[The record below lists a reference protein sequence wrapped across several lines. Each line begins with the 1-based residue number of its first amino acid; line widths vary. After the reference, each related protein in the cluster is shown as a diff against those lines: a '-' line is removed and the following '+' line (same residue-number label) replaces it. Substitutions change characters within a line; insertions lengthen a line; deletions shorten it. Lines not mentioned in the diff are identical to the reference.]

1 MSPRD
6 QDPARGR
13 SGPPRPADDPLAR
26 IAYLAIDKLQ
36 ARQIGDLRLDPAVP
50 LPIELPAEGPLKP
63 EDISWQ
69 AIISA
74 MLKLLAYR
82 PEGSESDYYR
92 RFILAAQP
100 DIKEEFTRAGILKAE
115 RGELDL
121 ALQIFRSMAG
131 LFPDCGQT
139 RNNLAL
145 VCEQQAAAL
154 DAAGQTERAARFRE
168 EAFEAYKAALAAEP
182 GLAAC
187 HLNFAHFYLRSGN
200 PAKARE
206 HLGLFLKHNTDP
218 ERVAQARALATRLE
232 GYEQVERTC
241 AQAFDAIQ
249 LGREAEGLALLEPVT
264 REHPELWNAWFLQ
277 GWAQRRLAR
286 YAEARQAFETSL
298 RLRPANPDAL
308 NELAICLLELGQPQE
323 ARGRL
328 EEARRLDPDNPKIL
342 SNLGV
347 AALRAGDRDGA
358 RRLFREVLRVAPDDP
373 IARGFLEK
381 EN

>member
-1 MSPRD
+1 VSHRE
-6 QDPARGR
+6 GS
-13 SGPPRPADDPLAR
+13 SGAPLER
-26 IAYLAIDKLQ
+26 IAYLAIEKLR
-36 ARQIGDLRLDPAVP
+36 ARQIGGFQLDPAVP
-50 LPIELPAEGPLKP
+50 LPIELPPTGPLRP
-63 EDISWQ
+63 EHISWQ

-82 PEGSESDYYR
+82 PQDPTADYYR

-115 RGELDL
+115 RGELEL
-121 ALQIFRSMAG
+121 ALEIFRSMAG

-145 VCEQQAAAL
+145 VYEQQAARL
-154 DAAGQTERAARFRE
+154 EAGGQEQRAGELRE
-168 EAFEAYKAALAAEP
+168 LAFAAYKAALAAEP

-187 HLNFAHFYLRSGN
+187 HLNFAHFYLRGGN
-200 PAKARE
+200 PGKARE
-206 HLGLFLKHNTDP
+206 HLAMFLKHNTDP
-218 ERVAQARALATRLE
+218 ERVEQARALSGRLE

-249 LGREAEGLALLEPVT
+249 LGREAEGLRLLEPVT
-264 REHPELWNAWFLQ
+264 REHPELWNAWFLT
-277 GWAQRRLAR
+277 GWGRRRLGDYRQAR
-286 YAEARQAFETSL
+286 EAFETCL
-298 RLRPANPDAL
+298 RLNPANPDAL
-308 NELAICLLELGQPQE
+308 NELAICLLELGEAPK

-347 AALRAGDRDGA
+347 ATLRAGDRAEA
-358 RRLFREVLRVAPDDP
+358 RRLFQAVLRLAPGDP

>member
-1 MSPRD
+1 MSRRD
-6 QDPARGR
+6 
-13 SGPPRPADDPLAR
+13 SGLPPQPDDPLAR

-36 ARQIGDLRLDPAVP
+36 ARQIGSFQLDSAVP
-50 LPIELPAEGPLKP
+50 LPIELPPEQRALRP

-82 PEGSESDYYR
+82 PEAAEADYYR

-121 ALQIFRSMAG
+121 ALEIFRSMAG

-145 VCEQQAAAL
+145 VYDQQAAGL
-154 DAAGQTERAARFRE
+154 EAAGEADRAGMLRE
-168 EAFEAYKAALAAEP
+168 QAFAAYKAALAAEP
-182 GLAAC
+182 ELAAC
-187 HLNFAHFYLRSGN
+187 HLNFAHFYLRGGN
-200 PAKARE
+200 PGKARE

-218 ERVAQARALATRLE
+218 ERVEQARTLSHRLE

-249 LGREAEGLALLEPVT
+249 LGREAEGLELLEPVT
-264 REHPELWNAWFLQ
+264 REHPELWNAWFLT
-277 GWAQRRLAR
+277 GWARRRLGDYRQAR
-286 YAEARQAFETSL
+286 EAFETSL
-298 RLRPANPDAL
+298 GLNPANPDGL
-308 NELAICLLELGQPQE
+308 NELAICLLELGEP
-323 ARGRL
+323 A
-328 EEARRLDPDNPKIL
+328 EARRRLQEASRLDPGNPKIL

-347 AALRAGDRDGA
+347 ATLRAGDRIEA
-358 RRLFREVLRVAPDDP
+358 RRLFRTVLRIAPDDP

>member
-1 MSPRD
+1 MSPEPD
-6 QDPARGR
+6 E
-13 SGPPRPADDPLAR
+13 PLAR
-26 IAYLAIDKLQ
+26 IAYLAIDRLE
-36 ARQIGDLRLDPAVP
+36 ARRIGDFQLDPAVP
-50 LPIELPAEGPLKP
+50 LPIELPAERPLRP

-82 PEGSESDYYR
+82 PEGPNSDYYR

-115 RGELDL
+115 RGELGL
-121 ALQIFRSMAG
+121 AVEIFRSMAG
-131 LFPDCGQT
+131 LFPECGQT

-145 VCEQQAAAL
+145 VYEQQAARL
-154 DAAGQTERAARFRE
+154 EAAGAEE
-168 EAFEAYKAALAAEP
+168 EAGPLREQAFAAYKAALAAEP
-182 GLAAC
+182 ELAAC
-187 HLNFAHFYLRSGN
+187 HLNFAHFHLRGGN

-218 ERVAQARALATRLE
+218 ERVQQARALAARLE

-249 LGREAEGLALLEPVT
+249 LGREAEGLELLQPVT
-264 REHPELWNAWFLQ
+264 REHPELWNAWFLA
-277 GWAQRRLAR
+277 GWARRR
-286 YAEARQAFETSL
+286 MGDYRQASEDFQTSL
-298 RLRPANPDAL
+298 RSNPGNPDAL
-308 NELAICLLELGQPQE
+308 NELAICLLELGEAPE
-323 ARGRL
+323 ARLRL
-328 EEARRLDPDNPKIL
+328 REASRLDPENPKIL

-347 AALRAGDRDGA
+347 AALRCGDQEEA
-358 RRLFREVLRVAPDDP
+358 RRLFQAVLRLAPDDP
-373 IARGFLEK
+373 IARSLLEK

>member
-1 MSPRD
+1 MSHRT
-6 QDPARGR
+6 
-13 SGPPRPADDPLAR
+13 DDPLAR
-26 IAYLAIDKLQ
+26 IAYLSIDRLQ
-36 ARQIGDLRLDPAVP
+36 ARQVGSLQLDPAVP
-50 LPIELPAEGPLKP
+50 LPIELPPGGRPLKP

-82 PEGSESDYYR
+82 PEAAEADYYR

-100 DIKEEFTRAGILKAE
+100 DIKEEFTRAGILKAG

-121 ALQIFRSMAG
+121 ALEIFRSMAG
-131 LFPDCGQT
+131 LFPECGQT

-145 VCEQQAAAL
+145 VYEQQAAAL
-154 DAAGQTERAARFRE
+154 EAAGEAEGAARARE
-168 EAFEAYKAALAAEP
+168 QAFAAYKAALAAEP

-218 ERVAQARALATRLE
+218 ERVQQARALAGRLE
-232 GYEQVERTC
+232 SYEQVERTC

-249 LGREAEGLALLEPVT
+249 LGREAEALRLLEPVT
-264 REHPELWNAWFLQ
+264 GEHPELWNAWFLA
-277 GWAQRRLAR
+277 GWARRRLGQYR
-286 YAEARQAFETSL
+286 EAREAFQTSL
-298 RLRPANPDAL
+298 RLHPANPDAL
-308 NELAICLLELGQPQE
+308 NELAICLLELGQPGE

-328 EEARRLDPDNPKIL
+328 QEARRLDPDNLKIL

-347 AALRAGDRDGA
+347 ATSRAGDRAEA
-358 RRLFREVLRVAPDDP
+358 RRLFQALLRAAPDDP
-373 IARGFLEK
+373 IARAYLEK

>member
-1 MSPRD
+1 MSRRESGLPRR
-6 QDPARGR
+6 QNISPQM
-13 SGPPRPADDPLAR
+13 DDPLAR
-26 IAYLAIDKLQ
+26 IGYLAVDKLQ
-36 ARQIGDLRLDPAVP
+36 ARLLGGIQLDPSVP
-50 LPIELPAEGPLKP
+50 LPIELPAGRPLKP

-82 PEGSESDYYR
+82 PEAAEADYYR

-121 ALQIFRSMAG
+121 ALEIFRSMAG

-145 VCEQQAAAL
+145 VCEQKAAELEASGQAAA
-154 DAAGQTERAARFRE
+154 AASLRQQ
-168 EAFEAYKAALAAEP
+168 AFEAYKAALAVEP

-187 HLNFAHFYLRSGN
+187 HLNFAHFHLRSGN
-200 PAKARE
+200 PGKARE
-206 HLGLFLKHNTDP
+206 HLDLFLKHNTDP
-218 ERVAQARALATRLE
+218 ERVGQARALASRLE
-232 GYEQVERTC
+232 GYEQVERAC

-277 GWAQRRLAR
+277 GWARRRLAS

-298 RLRPANPDAL
+298 RLHPENPDAL

-323 ARGRL
+323 ARRRL
-328 EEARRLDPDNPKIL
+328 EEARRLDPDNAKIL

-347 AALRAGDRDGA
+347 AALRAGDRAEA
-358 RRLFREVLRVAPDDP
+358 RRLFLEVQRVAPDDP
-373 IARGFLEK
+373 IARSFLEK

>member
-1 MSPRD
+1 MSRRD
-6 QDPARGR
+6 SGLAGR
-13 SGPPRPADDPLAR
+13 DIGLTPPADDPLAR

-36 ARQIGDLRLDPAVP
+36 ARRIGDLQLDPAVP
-50 LPIELPAEGPLKP
+50 LPIELPTGRPLKP

-82 PEGSESDYYR
+82 PQAAEADYYR

-100 DIKEEFTRAGILKAE
+100 NIKEEFTRAGILKAGH
-115 RGELDL
+115 GELDL
-121 ALQIFRSMAG
+121 ALEIFRSMAG

-145 VCEQQAAAL
+145 VYEQKAAVL
-154 DAAGQTERAARFRE
+154 EAAGEAERAAENRE
-168 EAFEAYKAALAAEP
+168 RAFEAYKAALAAEP
-182 GLAAC
+182 GLAPC

-200 PAKARE
+200 PGKARE
-206 HLGLFLKHNTDP
+206 HLEQFLKHNTDP
-218 ERVAQARALATRLE
+218 ERAGQARALARRLE

-264 REHPELWNAWFLQ
+264 REHPELWNAWFLA
-277 GWAQRRLAR
+277 GWARRRLGEYGQAR
-286 YAEARQAFETSL
+286 EAFETSL
-298 RLRPANPDAL
+298 RLHPANPDAL
-308 NELAICLLELGQPQE
+308 NELAICLLELGQPGE

-347 AALRAGDRDGA
+347 AALRAGDRAGA
-358 RRLFREVLRVAPDDP
+358 RRLFQQVLRLAPEDP

>member
-1 MSPRD
+1 MNP
-6 QDPARGR
+6 QP
-13 SGPPRPADDPLAR
+13 DDPLAG
-26 IAYLAIDKLQ
+26 IVYLAIDKLQ
-36 ARQIGDLRLDPAVP
+36 TRQLGGLQLDPAVP
-50 LPIELPAEGPLKP
+50 LPIELPPGGRPLKT

-82 PEGSESDYYR
+82 SEDSKSDYYR

-121 ALQIFRSMAG
+121 ALEIFRSMAG

-145 VCEQQAAAL
+145 VCEQKAADL
-154 DAAGQTERAARFRE
+154 EAAGEADRAAEMRE
-168 EAFEAYKAALAAEP
+168 LAFAAYKAALAAEP

-187 HLNFAHFYLRSGN
+187 HLNFAHFHLRSGN
-200 PAKARE
+200 PGKARE
-206 HLGLFLKHNTDP
+206 HLEQFLKFNTDP
-218 ERVAQARALATRLE
+218 ERVGQASALARRLE

-249 LGREAEGLALLEPVT
+249 LGREAEGLALLGPVT
-264 REHPELWNAWFLQ
+264 GEHPELWNAWFLT
-277 GWAQRRLAR
+277 GWARRRLGEYR
-286 YAEARQAFETSL
+286 EAREAFETSL
-298 RLRPANPDAL
+298 RLHPANPDAL
-308 NELAICLLELGQPQE
+308 NELAICLLELGQPGE

-328 EEARRLDPDNPKIL
+328 AEARRLDPENPKIL

-347 AALRAGDRDGA
+347 AALRAGDRAAA
-358 RRLFREVLRVAPDDP
+358 RRLFQAVLRIAPDDP